1 MPLSGTGVEAK
12 VTFSEPSPS
21 LTSNPPDKKI
31 KDATITVSVGGTG
44 PFELTAAPTITKT
57 SGAPESKFWI
67 TGGTCSAGKEIAP
80 GETCTIA
87 VKYAPANK
95 GTATAHVTL
104 TGTGAR
110 EEQMHS
116 ETFYCN

>member
-1 MPLSGTGVEAK
+1 VA
-12 VTFSEPSPS
+12 SPS
-21 LTSNPPDKKI
+21 F
-31 KDATITVSVGGTG
+31 GGSCT
-44 PFELTAAPTITKT
+44 E
-57 SGAPESKFWI
+57 
-67 TGGTCSAGKEIAP
+67 GKEIAP

-95 GTATAHVTL
+95 GTSTAHVTL

-110 EEQMHS
+110 EEKLHS